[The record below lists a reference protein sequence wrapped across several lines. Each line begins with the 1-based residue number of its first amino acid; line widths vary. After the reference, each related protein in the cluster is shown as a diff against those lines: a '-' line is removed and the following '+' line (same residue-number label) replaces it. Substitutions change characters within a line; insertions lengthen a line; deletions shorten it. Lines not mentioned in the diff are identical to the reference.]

1 MPNKLFEYLMAGLA
15 VVTPHLET
23 LGPLVTENGIGLT
36 YEPGSPD
43 GLPATLERLAA
54 DRAPSA
60 RCARVRASSRSRGS
74 TRTSRPTRSRPP
86 GPADERR
93 RIPRRHDPRLAGLPG
108 AVEPPRLPDALA
120 RRLIRLEEHESAHR
134 DRWGRWEYGFS
145 ESFQAGTLLKPELD
159 VWVAER
165 RAELDGS
172 VELVPLWPDGLR
184 FAVCLTHDVDLL
196 SARSTPAQALRSAR
210 AGTRR
215 AATWCA
221 SPAGRAPRAP
231 PRRRQ
236 PRPFDA
242 RHVERRV
249 AMESERGATASYLFT
264 VPPVGG
270 PGRYDCVYAPADLCR
285 FRGEARPVAEV
296 MRLLADEGFDVGLHG
311 SYHASARPG
320 ALAAERATLEDA
332 TGLRV
337 VSTRQHLLHWDVRWS
352 PQLQRDAGLRVD
364 SSLGFNRNVG
374 FRAGTSLPFRL
385 FDAGAGTR
393 LELLEVPLVAQDVA
407 LLDAWGLELD
417 LPLAQRVVAGLL
429 DGAAALGTAVT
440 LVFHPDKL
448 ALTRLAR
455 ALRMDARRR
464 ARRGGWLTS
473 LAGLADWW
481 ERREAGILEG

>member
-1 MPNKLFEYLMAGLA
+1 MSVDAYLADTTRVWL
-15 VVTPHLET
+15 
-23 LGPLVTENGIGLT
+23 
-36 YEPGSPD
+36 
-43 GLPATLERLAA
+43 GLPA
-54 DRAPSA
+54 
-60 RCARVRASSRSRGS
+60 
-74 TRTSRPTRSRPP
+74 
-86 GPADERR
+86 
-93 RIPRRHDPRLAGLPG
+93 

-134 DRWGRWEYGFS
+134 DRWGRWEYGYS
-145 ESFQAGTLLKPELD
+145 ESFRAGTLLTPELD

-172 VELVPLWPDGLR
+172 VELVPLWPDGRR

-210 AGTRR
+210 AGLDGPDLVRF
-215 AATWCA
+215 AW
-221 SPAGRAPRAP
+221 PAGRLARSLRAGVSRVP
-231 PRRRQ
+231 STR
-236 PRPFDA
+236 DTL
-242 RHVERRV
+242 ERSV
-249 AMESERGATASYLFT
+249 AMETERGATASYLFT

-270 PGRYDCVYAPADLCR
+270 PGRYDCVYAPTDLCR
-285 FRGEARPVAEV
+285 FRGEAQPVAEV
-296 MRLLADEGFDVGLHG
+296 MRLLAEEGFDVGLHG

-374 FRAGTSLPFRL
+374 CRAGTSLPFRL
-385 FDAGAGTR
+385 FDAGTGTR

-429 DGAAALGTAVT
+429 DGAAALGTALT

-448 ALTRLAR
+448 ALPDWLALYEWTLDG
-455 ALRMDARRR
+455 ALE
-464 ARRGGWLTS
+464 RGGWLTS

-481 ERREAGILEG
+481 ERREAGILGG